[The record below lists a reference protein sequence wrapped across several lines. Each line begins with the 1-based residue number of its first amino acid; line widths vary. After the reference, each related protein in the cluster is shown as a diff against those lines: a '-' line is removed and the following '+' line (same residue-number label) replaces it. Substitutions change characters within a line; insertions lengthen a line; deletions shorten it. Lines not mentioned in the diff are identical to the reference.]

1 MSANRCGYCG
11 VVSMTTTCL
20 KCGRY
25 TVEFDEPMSP
35 DAQARSQEDGLR
47 KSMNA
52 WVDSVISELDGL
64 RDELRV
70 AEGDAAEWK
79 RRYDELVA
87 TRVPMERVEG
97 GAGLWREVRP

>member
-1 MSANRCGYCG
+1 
-11 VVSMTTTCL
+11 MTCAVL
-20 KCGRY
+20 
-25 TVEFDEPMSP
+25 
-35 DAQARSQEDGLR
+35 DAMQA
-47 KSMNA
+47 
-52 WVDSVISELDGL
+52 ELDGL

-97 GAGLWREVRP
+97 GAGLWREVRT